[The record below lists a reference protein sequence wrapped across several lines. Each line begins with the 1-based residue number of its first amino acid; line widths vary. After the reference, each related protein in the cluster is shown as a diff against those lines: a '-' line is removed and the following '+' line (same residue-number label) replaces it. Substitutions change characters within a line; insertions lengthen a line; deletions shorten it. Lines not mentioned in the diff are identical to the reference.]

1 MQKQLLTNGNA
12 FKRTD
17 GRWGGVVWYKDEKGE
32 RKRKSFSGTTKAE
45 VNKKMTDYITKF
57 EEEII
62 DAIEG
67 NKTVKDSLLNYLQVF
82 KYPNVERVTYDR
94 NEQIYKNQIVPYMG
108 KLIVSNITGADIK
121 RLISTLTDKGY
132 SFSTVKQT
140 YNLLNEYFDYLMREE
155 FIKKNPMNAVPT
167 IKKSNYLAKQNKEVL
182 PVCETIT
189 VFTDEEIEKFKAEAY
204 KKYPSGKPKH
214 NQASAYILMLNTG
227 LRTAEALGLINS
239 DIDLEK
245 KVMHIQRGVKEAQK
259 RDGTERKSG
268 REIVVGKLKTA
279 SSKRIVP
286 LNETAIQAIIELRNE
301 RYFGEGAPLIPDA
314 DGNFTRPLNLRK
326 RFYSILDAAGIEKKG
341 LHSLRHPYV
350 KHTTKI
356 FSLRLMDFQAQ
367 AYPDARRKTRGACQL
382 HQGGQS
388 RIPVRPLCNRKRFS
402 YLPPQS
408 KMSWI
413 LYAISMRLSGYTST
427 RSISSSASSVVS
439 VSASK
444 IALDASLRLSCRVCS
459 SCFCFACAN
468 TAA

>member
-189 VFTDEEIEKFKAEAY
+189 VFTDDEIEKFKAEAY

-214 NQASAYILMLNTG
+214 NQASVYKGYKRDKIEMRGDRAEISDFPLYLNTVAGG
-227 LRTAEALGLINS
+227 LDRRDQTIGGFSFVVKIYALP
-239 DIDLEK
+239 
-245 KVMHIQRGVKEAQK
+245 VV
-259 RDGTERKSG
+259 
-268 REIVVGKLKTA
+268 EIIG
-279 SSKRIVP
+279 
-286 LNETAIQAIIELRNE
+286 
-301 RYFGEGAPLIPDA
+301 
-314 DGNFTRPLNLRK
+314 
-326 RFYSILDAAGIEKKG
+326 
-341 LHSLRHPYV
+341 
-350 KHTTKI
+350 
-356 FSLRLMDFQAQ
+356 
-367 AYPDARRKTRGACQL
+367 
-382 HQGGQS
+382 
-388 RIPVRPLCNRKRFS
+388 
-402 YLPPQS
+402 
-408 KMSWI
+408 
-413 LYAISMRLSGYTST
+413 
-427 RSISSSASSVVS
+427 
-439 VSASK
+439 
-444 IALDASLRLSCRVCS
+444 
-459 SCFCFACAN
+459 
-468 TAA
+468 